1 MPPAQSHSLNGLSMR
16 EPTQGVNCEF
26 SACSINFGYCLAY
39 TCVRLTSLLQKLSN
53 PNVYPSQD
61 PTIAGTNG
69 PQDDTAPNCPKTK
82 ETVTELNVVAAI
94 NLPMKTSL
102 GGQEL

>member
-16 EPTQGVNCEF
+16 EPT
-26 SACSINFGYCLAY
+26 SI
-39 TCVRLTSLLQKLSN
+39 LQKLSN

-94 NLPMKTSL
+94 NLPMKKSL
-102 GGQEL
+102 GGQEFAATLTTDDRCSSIATQVLDAGTTAE